1 MKVFAFL
8 ANGFEETEAV
18 ATIDVLRR
26 AEINVITVS
35 ISNSKTVTGA
45 HGIPVIA
52 DEIFAE
58 TDFSTADLLFLPGGM
73 PGTKYLGEHE
83 ELKQLLLHQVN
94 SGKKIAAIC
103 AAPTVL
109 AKIGILDNKEAIC
122 YPGFESDLTNAV
134 ISTKTV
140 VKSGN
145 VITGKGPGVTIP
157 FALEIVEELKGKAIA
172 NKIAA
177 DFCFE

>member
-8 ANGFEETEAV
+8 ADGFEETEAV
-18 ATIDVLRR
+18 TTIDVLRR

-52 DEIFAE
+52 DVLFAE

-73 PGTKYLGEHE
+73 PGTKHLGEHE
-83 ELKQLLLHQVN
+83 GLKQLLLHQVN

-157 FALEIVEELKGKAIA
+157 FALKVVEELKGKAVA
-172 NKIAA
+172 DKIAS